1 VNLLAI
7 TRAAGMISVY
17 GQDGY
22 GEIQAKLAAFQRSIP
37 GLNVTLAVLDDVGSM
52 AAYGGVAAGADAI
65 SLQSAVTRVVA
76 ALPGGLTSLDGGLLI
91 LGGGNVV
98 PFFQVPNPVT
108 NRATDPDPWVYTDNP
123 YGQTGPSDPGQSL
136 EPSLAVGRICTGA
149 GDPASAFCALI
160 DNLITNHNARPIR
173 AGYVEVTNRVWQDAS
188 ASVASALAGAGRVLV
203 CPDDRVTA
211 LNAGVLDCK
220 YLYCN
225 LHGFQNDPAWKGMD
239 PVRGYVTALTPDSFS
254 SQYVAGTFVYTDACY
269 GLQTDGRPTDG
280 SCALT
285 LLAQGAAAVV
295 GPTGLAYGTAPGAPL
310 NLIDADALTR
320 GFFNAALGGGTVGS
334 CLKQARLNFLGSSS
348 TMATDVYQQKTLLQ
362 FQLLGDP
369 TLAIQ

>member
-1 VNLLAI
+1 
-7 TRAAGMISVY
+7 MISAY

-22 GEIQAKLAAFQRSIP
+22 SQIQAKLAAYQRAIP
-37 GLNVTLAVLDDVGSM
+37 GLTATLAVLDDAASM
-52 AAYGGVAAGADAI
+52 AAYGGVAAGPDAI
-65 SLQSAVTRVVA
+65 SLQAAVTRVVA
-76 ALPGGLTSLDGGLLI
+76 ALPAAVTPLDGLLI

-108 NRATDPDPWVYTDNP
+108 NGATDPDPWVYTDNP
-123 YGQTGPSDPGQSL
+123 YGQPGPSDRGQSL
-136 EPSLAVGRICTGA
+136 EPPLAVGRICTGA

-160 DNLITNHNARPIR
+160 DNLITNHNSRPIR

-211 LNAGVLDCK
+211 LNRNVLDCK

-239 PVRGYVTALTPDSFS
+239 PVRGYVTALSPDSFS

-295 GPTGLAYGTAPGAPL
+295 GPTGLAYGTAPGPPQ
-310 NLIDADALTR
+310 NLIDADLLTR
-320 GFFNAALGGGTVGS
+320 GFFNAALSGGTVGS
-334 CLKQARLNFLGSSS
+334 CLRRARLNFLGTSSS
-348 TMATDVYQQKTLLQ
+348 TATDIYQQKTLLQ

-369 TLAIQ
+369 TLAI

>member
-17 GQDGY
+17 GPDGY
-22 GEIQAKLAAFQRSIP
+22 SQIQAKLAAYQRSVT
-37 GLNVTLAVLDDVGSM
+37 GQNVTLAVLDDAASM
-52 AAYGGVAAGADAI
+52 AAYGGVAGGADAI
-65 SLQSAVTRVVA
+65 SVQVAVTRVVA
-76 ALPGGLTSLDGGLLI
+76 ALPAAATPLHGLLI

-98 PFFQVPNPVT
+98 PFFQVANPVT
-108 NRATDPDPWVYTDNP
+108 NRALDPDPWVYTDNP
-123 YGQTGPSDPGQSL
+123 YGQTGPFDLGRSL
-136 EPSLAVGRICTGA
+136 EPSLPVGRICTGA
-149 GDPASAFCALI
+149 SDPAGAFCALI
-160 DNLITNHNARPIR
+160 DNLIANHNTRPIR

-211 LNAGVLDCK
+211 VNASVLDCK

-225 LHGFQNDPAWKGMD
+225 LHGFQNDPGWKGSD
-239 PVRGYVTALTPDSFS
+239 PVRGYVTALSPDSFS
-254 SQYVAGTFVYTDACY
+254 AQFVAGTFVYTDACY
-269 GLQTDGRPTDG
+269 GLRTDGRPTTG

-285 LLAQGAAAVV
+285 LLARGAAAVV
-295 GPTGLAYGTAPGAPL
+295 GATGLAYGTAPGAPL

-320 GFFNAALGGGTVGS
+320 GFFNTALGGGTVGS

-348 TMATDVYQQKTLLQ
+348 PAAADVYQQKTLLQ

-369 TLAIQ
+369 TLAI